1 MFSKFYLI
9 AFSSLLL
16 AQTMLPVVANNLN
29 ATIVSVGD
37 GDTIRVRTGN
47 KTVTVRLACIDAPEM
62 KQSPWGQQSSARLKQ
77 LLPVG
82 QAITLRPVE
91 TDKYKRLV
99 AEIYV
104 GNRSINVNMV
114 QEGEAVVYRQYLKGC
129 PQSKDSL
136 LQGENYAKQQRLAFW
151 SQSNPVM
158 PWDFRHKTT
167 QRTTS
172 ALAQGQQQNNC
183 DPAYPDFCIPKNS
196 PDLNCR
202 DISQRRFKVLPPDP
216 HGFDRD
222 GDGIGC
228 ER

>member
-1 MFSKFYLI
+1 MVFKLRLI
-9 AFSSLLL
+9 GVGALLL
-16 AQTMLPVVANNLN
+16 AQMSLPVFGNNLT
-29 ATIVSVGD
+29 ATVVSVGD
-37 GDTIRVRTGN
+37 GDTIRVKTGN
-47 KTVTVRLACIDAPEM
+47 KTVTVRLGCIDAPEM
-62 KQSPWGQQSSARLKQ
+62 KQNPWGQQSSARLKQ

-82 QAITLRPVE
+82 QAITLRAVE
-91 TDKYKRLV
+91 IDKYKRLV
-99 AEIYV
+99 AEV
-104 GNRSINVNMV
+104 FVENRSVNLKMV
-114 QEGEAVVYRQYLKGC
+114 QEGQAVIYRQYLKSC
-129 PQSKDSL
+129 PESKDSL
-136 LQGENYAKQQRLAFW
+136 LQGENTAKQQRLAFW

-158 PWDFRHKTT
+158 PWDFRHKAA
-167 QRTTS
+167 QRATS
-172 ALAQGQQQNNC
+172 VPTQGQQQNNC

>member
-1 MFSKFYLI
+1 MIFKFRLI
-9 AFSSLLL
+9 GVAALLL
-16 AQTMLPVVANNLN
+16 AQMSLPVFANNLT
-29 ATIVSVGD
+29 ATVVSVGD

-47 KTVTVRLACIDAPEM
+47 KTVTVRLVCIDAPEM
-62 KQSPWGQQSSARLKQ
+62 KQNPWGQQSSARLKQ

-114 QEGEAVVYRQYLKGC
+114 QEGQAVVYRQYLKGC

-136 LQGENYAKQQRLAFW
+136 LQAENYAKQQRLAFW
-151 SQSNPVM
+151 SQANPVM
-158 PWDFRHKTT
+158 PWDFRHRTA
-167 QRTTS
+167 QRATS
-172 ALAQGQQQNNC
+172 QAIQPQQQNNC

-202 DISQRRFKVLPPDP
+202 DVTQRRFRVLPPDP